1 MRRSTLVG
9 LILAMCFFSFY
20 FLVLDPLVGD
30 NREVAFVAY
39 AGIWFSSSFISRKLE
54 GRYAFLDKRMDAQS
68 SVWLSIGVFAFFFL
82 LIGVLT

>member
-1 MRRSTLVG
+1 
-9 LILAMCFFSFY
+9 MCFFSFY

-39 AGIWFSSSFISRKLE
+39 AGIWVSSSFISRKLE

-68 SVWLSIGVFAFFFL
+68 SVWLSIGVSVFFIF
-82 LIGVLT
+82 LIGQLS